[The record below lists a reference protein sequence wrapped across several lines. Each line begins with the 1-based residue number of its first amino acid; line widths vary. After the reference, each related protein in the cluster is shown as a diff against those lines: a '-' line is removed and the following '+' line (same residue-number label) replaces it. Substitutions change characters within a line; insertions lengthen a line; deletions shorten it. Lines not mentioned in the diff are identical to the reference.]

1 MSPTDS
7 TKSEPERHEGPGV
20 VSTGWLAAQSTFEHR
35 DERKLGPAFLGS
47 AVFHVGLLFLAILAL
62 SFQPEARE
70 VPVTP
75 VKYDIVFLEQP
86 GPGGGGGGSPEPAPP
101 KAVEIPEVTPP
112 EPVPVPEVVPEVP
125 PPPVPILVAP
135 IQTNAANVI
144 QASGQNTV
152 SLASYGGGG
161 RGGGVGEGVG
171 NGVGPGEGSGFG
183 GGAFA
188 PGNGVTYPKVLRE
201 VRPVYTS
208 EGMRAKTQG
217 EVEIEAVVLADG
229 SVGEVRVVK
238 SLDRQFG
245 LDEEAL
251 KAARQ
256 WRFTPCTRQGV
267 AVNCKITIVLEFRI
281 H

>member
-1 MSPTDS
+1 MSTTHS
-7 TKSEPERHEGPGV
+7 SKSAPEQHQGPGV
-20 VSTGWLAAQSTFEHR
+20 VSTGWLAANSTFEHR
-35 DERKLGPAFLGS
+35 DERKFGPAVLASF
-47 AVFHVGLLFLAILAL
+47 AFHGGLLFLAILAL

-70 VPVTP
+70 VPVPP

-112 EPVPVPEVVPEVP
+112 EPVVIPEVVPEIP
-125 PPPVPILVAP
+125 PPPIPVLVAP
-135 IQTNAANVI
+135 VQTNAANVI
-144 QASGQNTV
+144 QASGQSTV

-161 RGGGVGEGVG
+161 SGGGVGEGKG
-171 NGVGPGEGSGFG
+171 NGVGPGEGGGFG
-183 GGAFA
+183 GGAYA
-188 PGNGVTYPKVLRE
+188 PGNGVAFPRVTKE
-201 VRPVYTS
+201 VRPIYTS
-208 EGMRAKTQG
+208 EGMRAKVQG
-217 EVEIEAVVLADG
+217 EVEIEAVVLTDG
-229 SVGEVRVVK
+229 RVGDVRVVK

-256 WRFTPCTRQGV
+256 WTFTPCTRAGQ
-267 AVNCKITIVLEFRI
+267 AVSCKITIVLEFRI